1 MKNNVKSNG
10 SIPIFFACDDR
21 FVIYTCVA
29 LKSLIENASEDYHYH
44 VHVLCT
50 DISGENMQ
58 KLYRLATE
66 HVEIFVDDMSEELGN
81 LRSRLHIRDD
91 YSITTYYRLFIPD
104 KFPQYDKI
112 LYLDSDMIILKD
124 ISELYFTEIG
134 EHCVGAARDQ
144 VMAQTNA
151 FGEYAEK
158 VLGIDR
164 NAYFNAGMLLI
175 NCAYFRKVKMMN
187 RFVELLDTYAFVVA
201 QDQDYLNVLC
211 RDSVCWLEPRWNAQ
225 ASRRLLCE
233 EKDIAIVH
241 YNLSD
246 KPWHYREA
254 NLADYFWQY
263 ARETEDYGQLLHQL
277 ESYTEE
283 KRKKD
288 ILAGERLCRL
298 MTSEIEKE
306 DNYRKLMEQ
315 KQTQPVGRQAVL
327 DKIAR
332 YEREGRFD
340 EDVEDDPPT
349 IPLLPEDID
358 YLNKTWRQRM
368 RTRNAFGMARWFMYF
383 LIYKKQLMVREIRG
397 IENLQRLKSGAVI
410 TCNHFSALDSFIIH
424 MVYEESKQ
432 KNRNFYRVI
441 REGNYTNFPGF
452 YGYLMRNCNTLPLS
466 SNYSTMKKFLTA
478 VDTLL
483 KEGHFVL
490 IYPEQSMWW
499 NYRKPKPLKSG
510 AYKFAAKSGV
520 PVVPCFVT
528 MRDTEILDADGFPVQ
543 EYTVHVS
550 EPIWPDSE
558 KSVAEN
564 AREMKDRNYQVW
576 KEIYEETY
584 GVPLVYEKFDTSPQ
598 SGV

>member
-1 MKNNVKSNG
+1 MSLNGNVKNKEV
-10 SIPIFFACDDR
+10 IPIFFACDDR

-29 LKSLIENASEDYHYH
+29 LKSLIENASRGHHYH
-44 VHVLCT
+44 VHVLCANL
-50 DISGENMQ
+50 SQEKKE
-58 KLYRLATE
+58 KLSRLATE
-66 HVEIFVDDMSEELGN
+66 QVEVFVDDMDTEFAD
-81 LRSRLHIRDD
+81 LRGRLHVRDA
-91 YSITTYYRLFIPD
+91 YSVTTYYRLFIPD
-104 KFPQYDKI
+104 KFPQYDKV
-112 LYLDSDMIILKD
+112 LYLDSDIIILRD
-124 ISELYFTEIG
+124 IAKLYFTELG
-134 EHCVGAARDQ
+134 QHCVGAAHDQ
-144 VMAQTNA
+144 VMAQTEL
-151 FGEYAEK
+151 FGDYAEK

-164 NAYFNAGMLLI
+164 NAYFNAGVLLI
-175 NCAYFRKVKMMN
+175 NCAYFRKRKMME
-187 RFVELLDTYAFVVA
+187 RFEKLLDTYTFVVA

-211 RDSVCWLEPRWNAQ
+211 KDSVYWLEPGWNAQ
-225 ASRRLLCE
+225 ASRRLLCKKE
-233 EKDIAIVH
+233 DIAIIH

-254 NLADYFWQY
+254 DLADYFWRY
-263 ARETEDYGQLLHQL
+263 AEKTEDYGCLLHQL
-277 ESYTEE
+277 ENYTKEE
-283 KRKKD
+283 RKKD
-288 ILAGERLCRL
+288 ILSGEKLCRL
-298 MTSEIEKE
+298 ITSEIERK
-306 DNYRKLMEQ
+306 DNYRKLME
-315 KQTQPVGRQAVL
+315 KKGAEPAGRRAVL

-358 YLNKTWRQRM
+358 YLNKTWRERM
-368 RTRNAFGMARWFMYF
+368 RTRNAFGMARWFMHF
-383 LIYKKQLMVREIRG
+383 LICKKQLMVKEIRG
-397 IENLQRLKSGAVI
+397 IENLRQLESGAVI

-466 SNYSTMKKFLTA
+466 SNYKTMKKFMTA

-483 KEGHFVL
+483 REGHFVL

-510 AYKFAAKSGV
+510 AYKFAAKSKV

-528 MRDTEILDADGFPVQ
+528 MQDTKRLDAEGFPIQ

-550 EPIWPDSE
+550 APIWPDAG
-558 KSVAEN
+558 KSAAEN
-564 AREMKDRNYQVW
+564 AKEMRDKNYRIWKD
-576 KEIYEETY
+576 IYEETY
-584 GVPLVYEKFDTSPQ
+584 GVALVYEKFDTTP
-598 SGV
+598 